1 MLVHLMSEYEKLHLR
16 PFLMCVVCAYY
27 TERKQERD
35 SFIMH
40 FKIRIL
46 I

>member
-1 MLVHLMSEYEKLHLR
+1 MKYDKLHLR
-16 PFLMCVVCAYY
+16 PFLMRVVCAYC
-27 TERKQERD
+27 TERKEERD
-35 SFIMH
+35 NYIMH